1 MGEPPKFNGPA
12 QRDINFTA
20 LVFMVRKVTAGS
32 TMNLGSLI
40 WWLFLIYM
48 ILLPLWPQMQY
59 RNLQAARLKVL
70 ARLSRKRNSTVITM
84 IHRQESIGFFG
95 IPFYKFINIED
106 SEEVLRAIRMAPKD
120 KPIDLIIH
128 TPGGLVLAATQIAK
142 ALHDHPAETRVIV
155 PHYAMSGG
163 TLIALAADKIIMDPH
178 AVLGP
183 VDPQLGQYPGPSIVR
198 AVEKK
203 GVDKVDDQTLI
214 LADVAEKAIAQVR
227 DLVYG
232 LLKDRYGEDK
242 ARELAKALTEG
253 RWTHDYPITYE
264 HAKELGLHVES
275 GVPEEVYA
283 LMELYKQPMKQRG
296 TVEFMP
302 YPSRGEGSE

>member
-1 MGEPPKFNGPA
+1 MSDATTGF
-12 QRDINFTA
+12 F
-20 LVFMVRKVTAGS
+20 
-32 TMNLGSLI
+32 GSLL
-40 WWLFLIYM
+40 WWLFFLY
-48 ILLPLWPQMQY
+48 LLLWPQMQY
-59 RNLQAARLKVL
+59 RGLQMARARILQ
-70 ARLSRKRNSTVITM
+70 RLSKKRGSTVITL
-84 IHRQESIGFFG
+84 IHRQESVGLFG
-95 IPFYKFINIED
+95 IPFYKFISIED
-106 SEEVLRAIRMAPKD
+106 SEEILRAIRMAPKD

-128 TPGGLVLAATQIAK
+128 TPGGLVLAATQIAR
-142 ALHDHPAETRVIV
+142 ALKDHPAETRVIV

-214 LADVAEKAIAQVR
+214 LADVAEKAIKQVR
-227 DLVYG
+227 NLVYD
-232 LLKDRYGEDK
+232 LLKDRYGEEK
-242 ARELAKALTEG
+242 AMELAQILTEG

-264 HAKELGLHVES
+264 TAKELGLHVETN
-275 GVPEEVYA
+275 VPEEVYA

-302 YPSRGEGSE
+302 YTSKGENP

>member
-1 MGEPPKFNGPA
+1 MDPLSGF
-12 QRDINFTA
+12 F
-20 LVFMVRKVTAGS
+20 
-32 TMNLGSLI
+32 GSLI
-40 WWLFLIYM
+40 WWLFFLY
-48 ILLPLWPQMQY
+48 LLLWPQMQY
-59 RNLQAARLKVL
+59 RSLQVARARILQ
-70 ARLSRKRNSTVITM
+70 RLSRKRESTVITM
-84 IHRQESIGFFG
+84 IHRQESVGLFG
-95 IPFYKFINIED
+95 IPFYKFISMED
-106 SEEVLRAIRMAPKD
+106 SEEILRAIRSAPKD

-163 TLIALAADKIIMDPH
+163 TLIALAADRIIMDPH

-214 LADVAEKAIAQVR
+214 LADVAEKAINQVR
-227 DLVYG
+227 DFLYG
-232 LLKDRYGEDK
+232 ILKDRYGEEK
-242 ARELAKALTEG
+242 AKELAQVLTEG

-264 HAKELGLHVES
+264 HAKELGLHVET

-296 TVEFMP
+296 TVEFIP
-302 YPSRGEGSE
+302 YPVKQEKA

>member
-1 MGEPPKFNGPA
+1 MDPLSGF
-12 QRDINFTA
+12 F
-20 LVFMVRKVTAGS
+20 
-32 TMNLGSLI
+32 GSLI
-40 WWLFLIYM
+40 WWLFFLY
-48 ILLPLWPQMQY
+48 LLLWPQIQY
-59 RNLQAARLKVL
+59 RSLQVARARILQ
-70 ARLSRKRNSTVITM
+70 RLSRRRGSTVITM
-84 IHRQESIGFFG
+84 IHRQESVGLFG
-95 IPFYKFINIED
+95 IPFYKFISMED
-106 SEEVLRAIRMAPKD
+106 SEEILRAIRSAPKD
-120 KPIDLIIH
+120 RPIDLIIH

-178 AVLGP
+178 AALGP

-198 AVEKK
+198 AVERK

-214 LADVAEKAIAQVR
+214 LADVAEKAIKQLRDFLYGILRDKYGEKKAKELAQV
-227 DLVYG
+227 
-232 LLKDRYGEDK
+232 
-242 ARELAKALTEG
+242 LTEG

-264 HAKELGLHVES
+264 HAKELGLHVET

-296 TVEFMP
+296 TVEFIP
-302 YPSRGEGSE
+302 YPVKQEKT

>member
-1 MGEPPKFNGPA
+1 MDAASGF
-12 QRDINFTA
+12 F
-20 LVFMVRKVTAGS
+20 
-32 TMNLGSLI
+32 GSLL
-40 WWLFLIYM
+40 WWLFFMY
-48 ILLPLWPQMQY
+48 ILLWPQMQY
-59 RNLQAARLKVL
+59 RSLQL
-70 ARLSRKRNSTVITM
+70 ARAKLLRRLSEKRKSTVITM
-84 IHRQESIGFFG
+84 IHRQESIGLFG
-95 IPFYKFINIED
+95 IPFYKFISVED
-106 SEEVLRAIRMAPKD
+106 SEEVLRAIRSAPKD

-214 LADVAEKAIAQVR
+214 LADVAEKAINQVR
-227 DLVYG
+227 DFVYS
-232 LLKDRYGEDK
+232 LLKDRYGEEK
-242 ARELAKALTEG
+242 ARELAQVLTEG

-264 HAKELGLHVES
+264 HAKELGLHVETD
-275 GVPEEVYA
+275 VPEEVYA

-302 YPSRGEGSE
+302 YTQRGESS

>member
-1 MGEPPKFNGPA
+1 MDPLSGF
-12 QRDINFTA
+12 
-20 LVFMVRKVTAGS
+20 
-32 TMNLGSLI
+32 LGSLL
-40 WWLFLIYM
+40 WWLFFLY
-48 ILLPLWPQMQY
+48 LLLWPQLQY
-59 RNLQAARLKVL
+59 RGLQVTRARMLQ
-70 ARLSRKRNSTVITM
+70 RLSRKRGSTVIAM
-84 IHRQESIGFFG
+84 IHRQESIGLFG
-95 IPFYKFINIED
+95 IPVYKFISIED

-142 ALHDHPAETRVIV
+142 ALKDHPAETRVII

-183 VDPQLGQYPGPSIVR
+183 VDPQLDQYPAPSIIR

-203 GVDKVDDQTLI
+203 GADKVDDQTLI
-214 LADVAEKAIAQVR
+214 LADVAEKAIKQVR
-227 DLVYG
+227 DFVFY
-232 LLKDRYGEDK
+232 LLKDRYGEEK
-242 ARELAKALTEG
+242 ARELAQILTEG

-264 HAKELGLHVES
+264 QAKELGLHVETD
-275 GVPEEVYA
+275 VPEEVYA
-283 LMELYKQPMKQRG
+283 LMELYKQPVRQRG

-302 YPSRGEGSE
+302 YPVKQESRE